1 MGARVELV
9 EAQNLEVEDLMT
21 NCGDCRQLGTIPAI
35 QDAIDAGQ
43 VPLDPGGGDNYSW
56 IQSLIG
62 GAVGTVQDIFRAK
75 NTVRGVLTQ
84 TSPGVF
90 QYVQPTGS
98 NVTLPITQSQVG
110 SLTASGNSG
119 MGMILL
125 AGAGVFLVFMLAKG
139 KN

>member
-1 MGARVELV
+1 ME
-9 EAQNLEVEDLMT
+9 NLMT
-21 NCGDCRQLGTIPAI
+21 NCVAPCRGLGSDIPVINEAI
-35 QDAIDAGQ
+35 AAGASGYGTA
-43 VPLDPGGGDNYSW
+43 PASTSSSW
-56 IQSLIG
+56 LQNLIG
-62 GAVGTVQDIFRAK
+62 GAVGTVEDIFKAK
-75 NTVRGVLTQ
+75 NVVRGVLTQ

-98 NVTLPITQSQVG
+98 NVTLPISQSPVG
-110 SLTASGNSG
+110 SLTASGSSG